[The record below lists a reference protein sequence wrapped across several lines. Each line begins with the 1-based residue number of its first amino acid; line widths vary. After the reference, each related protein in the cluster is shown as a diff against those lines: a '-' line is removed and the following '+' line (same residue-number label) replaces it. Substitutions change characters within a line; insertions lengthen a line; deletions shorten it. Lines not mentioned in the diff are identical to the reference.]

1 VNIGPAELIVAAAV
15 IVLLFGAKKLPELA
29 RSLGQ
34 AKAEFQKGTSEPA
47 PQPDDESK
55 PTEPTT

>member
-1 VNIGPAELIVAAAV
+1 LIIAGAL

-55 PTEPTT
+55 PTEPTEPST